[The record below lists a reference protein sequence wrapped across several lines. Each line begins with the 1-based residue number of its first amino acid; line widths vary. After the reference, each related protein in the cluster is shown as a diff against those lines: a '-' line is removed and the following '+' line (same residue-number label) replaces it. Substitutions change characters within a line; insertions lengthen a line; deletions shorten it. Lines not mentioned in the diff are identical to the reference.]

1 MKFFSLILCPIKK
14 LHLVVESASLITFS
28 GLFIIFLVLQTRWDS
43 ERLFITTVPYIVL
56 IHLYA
61 LYSIFNN
68 DVTKNLQIVPI
79 IIVGVLTVVLLK
91 DVITASSKNYKI
103 LKRNLAGDKYYGYT
117 DDYRNMLILSEW
129 CGKNL
134 PDSAYVMSRKA
145 GMSRI
150 YANGKK
156 FYEIYKVPSTDP
168 DTLLDILYKNKVT
181 HILHA
186 SLRRN
191 PAVNDGQ
198 IITTTYNYL
207 AIILNKYPN
216 KFKIIQ
222 TVGDVEPAYLYE
234 LEK

>member
-1 MKFFSLILCPIKK
+1 
-14 LHLVVESASLITFS
+14 VVESASLITFS

-134 PDSAYVMSRKA
+134 PDSAYVMSRK
-145 GMSRI
+145 
-150 YANGKK
+150 